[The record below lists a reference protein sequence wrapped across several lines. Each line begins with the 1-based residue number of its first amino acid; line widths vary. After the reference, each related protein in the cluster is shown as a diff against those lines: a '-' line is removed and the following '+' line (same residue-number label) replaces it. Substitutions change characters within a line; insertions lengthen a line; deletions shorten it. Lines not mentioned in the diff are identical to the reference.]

1 MQPMIDQSNRA
12 GKVMAYF
19 IPSLLSLYTQFVHIS
34 HICCVFVCLV
44 SQGTAYSP
52 DGQPIGGFVLDGQQ
66 HMGLRPGGKLHFDN
80 NNRTLVI
87 FSAVIK
93 MLKAFACVLLFF
105 NFLSPPRRSH
115 GRNGYEHGYGWTV
128 ALHVKA
134 SPLPKP

>member
-19 IPSLLSLYTQFVHIS
+19 IPSLQSLYTQLVHIS

-44 SQGTAYSP
+44 SQGNAYSP
-52 DGQPIGGFVLDGQQ
+52 DGQPMGGFVLDGQQ

-80 NNRTLVI
+80 NNR
-87 FSAVIK
+87 SAVIK
-93 MLKAFACVLLFF
+93 TLKAFACVLLLF
-105 NFLSPPRRSH
+105 NSLSPSRRSH

-128 ALHVKA
+128 ALHVNA